1 MSTNLLIIN
10 LDLDLDLDL
19 ERQYWAGNSLEQH
32 PQEDPTVVT
41 NVYIKQHSVI
51 YGTSTILSFK
61 LDFEV

>member
-10 LDLDLDLDL
+10 LDLDLDLDLDL

-32 PQEDPTVVT
+32 PQEDSTVVT

-51 YGTSTILSFK
+51 YGTSTPLT
-61 LDFEV
+61 V